1 MSYTIGDFARDHDIT
16 PEENAQAVAQLRRDI
31 RLYELHAA
39 HEASGLSQAQPAECM
54 GVNQK
59 RVSAIETN
67 GGSHAMA
74 DTLRTYMEALDG

>member
-39 HEASGLSQAQPAECM
+39 RKASGPTQTQPAECI
-54 GVNQK
+54 GINLHP
-59 RVSAIETN
+59 S
-67 GGSHAMA
+67 
-74 DTLRTYMEALDG
+74 